1 MGIEY
6 VIEMRIK
13 NFPIPSDSNDK
24 LMLAG
29 MVMGK
34 ISEVIEQTDSDFES
48 SVVGLKADGD
58 KYTGRLTFPKI
69 EKGSN
74 GKSLSPMNV
83 QSGVIKF
90 TDLEIKA
97 FVGKEERLW
106 QPDIQI
112 LKIW

>member
-34 ISEVIEQTDSDFES
+34 ISEIIEKGDIDFEC

-69 EKGSN
+69 EKGSSV
-74 GKSLSPMNV
+74 KSLSPMDV
-83 QSGVIKF
+83 QSCVIKV
-90 TDLEIKA
+90 TDSEIKA

-106 QPDIQI
+106 KPDIQI